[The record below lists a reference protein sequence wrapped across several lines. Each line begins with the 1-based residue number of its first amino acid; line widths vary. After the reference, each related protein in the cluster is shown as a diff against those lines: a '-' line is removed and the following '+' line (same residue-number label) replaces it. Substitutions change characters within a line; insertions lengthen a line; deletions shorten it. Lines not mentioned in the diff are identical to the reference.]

1 MVTTTHPEKALTSR
15 PAKSGNHR
23 IKVTKLPENRKEARN
38 MNISEKILA
47 EASGKSIVQPGEI
60 VDANVDVIMVHDL
73 TGPLAIE
80 AFKRIGVSK
89 VWNNKK
95 VVIILDHQIPAES
108 VKMAELHKM
117 LRKFANEQSIR
128 IYDVGEGGICH
139 QVMPEQG
146 YVTPGSLI
154 VGADS
159 HTCTYGAFGSFA
171 TGIGSTEAAAVF
183 ATGKLWLKVP
193 KTIKF
198 NIEGKFQKY
207 ITPKDLILSIIGK
220 VGVDGA
226 IYKSTEFTG
235 ETMREMSI
243 SGRMTVC
250 NMAVEM
256 GAKNGVVEPDETT
269 RKFLEGRVP
278 KANLNSDQW
287 KSDADAKYEKIIK
300 IDVSELEPQVAC
312 PNSVDNVK
320 PISKVGDVEINQAF
334 IGSCTNGRIEDL
346 RIGAQILKGK
356 KVKRGV
362 RALVIPASQE
372 VYAQALKEGLM
383 EIFTAAGALVCGATC
398 GPCLGGH
405 IGLLASGEVCVST
418 SNRNF
423 IGRMGSPEAGVYLAS
438 PAVVAASALTG
449 KLTDP
454 REVEA

>member
-1 MVTTTHPEKALTSR
+1 
-15 PAKSGNHR
+15 
-23 IKVTKLPENRKEARN
+23 

-47 EASGKSIVQPGEI
+47 KASDKTAVHAGEI
-60 VDANVDVIMVHDL
+60 VDAKVDTIMVHDL

-80 AFKRIGVSK
+80 AFKKIGVEK

-117 LRKFANEQSIR
+117 LRKFAAEQNVR

-139 QVMPEQG
+139 QVMPEKG
-146 YVTPGSLI
+146 HVTPGSLI

-193 KTIKF
+193 ETIKF
-198 NIEGKFQKY
+198 NVEGKFAKY
-207 ITPKDLILSIIGK
+207 VTPKDLILHIIGK

-226 IYKSTEFTG
+226 IYKSVEFTG
-235 ETMREMSI
+235 QTMGNMSI
-243 SGRMTVC
+243 AGRMTVC

-256 GAKNGVVEPDETT
+256 GAKNGIVAPDETT
-269 RKFLEGRVP
+269 RKFLEARV
-278 KANLNSDQW
+278 ANDQLKIDEW
-287 KSDADAKYEKIIK
+287 KSDADAKYEKTVEVN
-300 IDVSELEPQVAC
+300 VSDLEPQVAV
-312 PNSVDNVK
+312 PSSVDNVK
-320 PISKVGDVEINQAF
+320 PISKVGDVAVNQAF

-346 RIGAQILKGK
+346 QVAAKILKGK
-356 KVKRGV
+356 KVKTGV

-372 VYAQALKEGLM
+372 VYAQAIKEGLV
-383 EIFTAAGALVCGATC
+383 EVFTEAGALMCGATC

-423 IGRMGSPEAGVYLAS
+423 VGRMGSPEANVYLAS
-438 PAVVAASALTG
+438 PAVVAASAITG

-454 REVEA
+454 RKLEA